1 MYKQVV
7 VKGYFRKD
15 GTWVGEHTRRIR
27 ASSKVVFVN
36 QKNIKTNNP
45 NQLSINFE

>member
-7 VKGYFRKD
+7 VKGYFRKN
-15 GTWVGEHTRRIR
+15 GTWVGEHTRRIK
-27 ASSKVVFVN
+27 ASSKIVFVTL
-36 QKNIKTNNP
+36 KDIKTENP

>member
-7 VKGYFRKD
+7 VKGYFRKN
-15 GTWVGEHTRRIR
+15 GTWVGEHTRRIK

-36 QKNIKTNNP
+36 HNNIKSHNP